1 MVDLECSVSL
11 FNIILTF
18 GDQTWESKHLLST
31 YTFSFDI
38 ISFFVDIGDAIIYQ
52 YIAYHII
59 LYTTLAWAF
68 KGAAQCLTRILPGQY
83 QDIAR
88 AISWESGLP
97 MTLIPSQFKESMRFD
112 SLY

>member
-1 MVDLECSVSL
+1 MGSWKRQIQSDADTCRHGHFQKAFLHLYNSYFSYLTLFVQQHSLPDPGVDLV
-11 FNIILTF
+11 
-18 GDQTWESKHLLST
+18 
-31 YTFSFDI
+31 
-38 ISFFVDIGDAIIYQ
+38 
-52 YIAYHII
+52 IARIHI
-59 LYTTLAWAF
+59 YTTLAWAF
-68 KGAAQCLTRILPGQY
+68 KGAARCLTRILPGKY